1 MASFVNNMVLFGMC
15 ALRVIP
21 AEIFF
26 GGGNLINQVKNS
38 ILTLSELRVAM
49 DGARPYF
56 EKSIEWRR
64 KRKRKKNFR

>member
-1 MASFVNNMVLFGMC
+1 MASFVNNGLFGMC

-21 AEIFF
+21 AEIF
-26 GGGNLINQVKNS
+26 LEEKLNQSGKNS

-56 EKSIEWRR
+56 EKINRMAE